1 MEASQTAWGHMPDG
15 APVHKFTL
23 RNAAGVEVVLSTYG
37 ATLLSVK
44 VPRGGGAG
52 GGAASAEE
60 VTLCHE
66 DSLEKLR
73 ANGGYFGAT
82 VGRVANRIAKG
93 SFAAGGRTYA
103 LAQNNGPNTLHGGV
117 LGFDKRV
124 WAAALFARGGRAGVT
139 FTLRSHDGDEGF
151 PGAVDVTAE
160 YALSEASE
168 LSMRFVASGA
178 TRPTPVNLCNHAYW
192 NLSGALRA
200 PAGEH
205 VLELRAPFYTPVDA
219 SQIPTGVVPVAGT
232 PFDFTAPTKIGA
244 RLMQVDGGG
253 EPGYDHNF
261 CRAKDG
267 AEAAALGMGVVAVVH
282 EPASGRTMTV
292 STTAPGVQLYTSN
305 FNKGAAPLD
314 QHRAFCLETQN
325 WPNAVNT
332 PGFPNAMLNPGE
344 TYVHETVHAFT
355 W

>member
-1 MEASQTAWGHMPDG
+1 MEATQTAWGHMPDG

-44 VPRGGGAG
+44 VPRAAGG

-66 DSLEKLR
+66 DSLDKLR

-93 SFAAGGRTYA
+93 AFSAGGRTFA

-124 WAAALFARGGRAGVT
+124 WAAALFSRGGRAGVT

-151 PGAVDVTAE
+151 PGALDVSAE

-192 NLSGALRA
+192 NLSGNLRA

-205 VLELRAPFYTPVDA
+205 VLELKAPFYTPVDA

-332 PGFPNAMLNPGE
+332 PGFPNALLSPGE
-344 TYVHETVHAFT
+344 TYVHETVHAFK